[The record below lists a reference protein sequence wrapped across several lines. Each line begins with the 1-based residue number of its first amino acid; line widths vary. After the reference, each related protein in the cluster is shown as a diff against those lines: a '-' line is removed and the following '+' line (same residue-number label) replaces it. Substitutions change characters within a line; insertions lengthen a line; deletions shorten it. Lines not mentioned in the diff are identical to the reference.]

1 MMPGEIVE
9 AGALVLCR
17 VAGCVMVAAGY
28 ASARIPVPVRLFVAV
43 AIAASLTP
51 MLLAEASRSIGLAG
65 AAGLTRLAVAETA
78 IGVGLGLASRILLLA
93 LDFAIALAASS
104 IGLAPVPVHGIEGNE
119 AASTMSEIVSL
130 TALAVVL
137 ASGLHLLVIEALVE
151 SYTALPIGAALD
163 PARSLRRLVEILGVA
178 FHSAMQIAAPF
189 VLFGFTSN
197 LVLGLAG
204 RMLPQIPMQ
213 IIAAPFLIAGGL
225 ALLAVLLPVATAR
238 IAAAMAALMGR

>member
-1 MMPGEIVE
+1 MMPAEIV
-9 AGALVLCR
+9 AAAALVLCR
-17 VAGCVMVAAGY
+17 VGGCVMVAAGY
-28 ASARIPVPVRLFVAV
+28 ASARIPMPVRLFIAL
-43 AIAASLTP
+43 ALAASLTP
-51 MLLAEASRSIGLAG
+51 MLLAEASRSIALAGPVGLAG
-65 AAGLTRLAVAETA
+65 LAVAETVVG
-78 IGVGLGLASRILLLA
+78 IGLGLASRILLLA
-93 LDFAIALAASS
+93 IDFALALAASS

-151 SYTALPIGAALD
+151 SYTALPIGSALD
-163 PARSLRRLVEILGVA
+163 AARSLRRLAQILGVA
-178 FHSAMQIAAPF
+178 FQAAMQIAAPF
-189 VLFGFTSN
+189 VLFGFTCN

-225 ALLAVLLPVATAR
+225 ALLALLLPVAIQR
-238 IAAAMAALMGR
+238 IAASMATLIGR